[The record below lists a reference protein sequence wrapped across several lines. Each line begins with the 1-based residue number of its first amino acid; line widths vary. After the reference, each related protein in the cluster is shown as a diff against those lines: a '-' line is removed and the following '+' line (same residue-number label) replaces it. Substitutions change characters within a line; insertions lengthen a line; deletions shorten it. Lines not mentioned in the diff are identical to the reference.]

1 MRCLLITPAAAQDHE
16 FPTPGNAT
24 VPGYVTMCIVAN
36 QAVPCAAS
44 GGGITAG
51 TTTTSGCGAGGVLFS
66 SASLVQC
73 DTGFVYAGGGGDVTL
88 AGHLIVPAGAAGTP
102 ALQLGG
108 ASSTGIFGST
118 TTFIIGTS
126 GVAQLTLVGGQAT
139 FAATT
144 INFPSANS
152 VNWNAD
158 VFMSRSAA
166 GNLRIGATAGT
177 ATGNIL
183 VSGIG
188 PGTIYSAAGT
198 AVPACAAGTNG
209 WTIVASDVTTVTYRA
224 AYVSGGT
231 NLSRLFCVSGT
242 GWLAD

>member
-1 MRCLLITPAAAQDHE
+1 MLRYLALFALLLLTPATAQDHE

-36 QAVPCAAS
+36 QAVPCAA
-44 GGGITAG
+44 
-51 TTTTSGCGAGGVLFS
+51 GA
-66 SASLVQC
+66 
-73 DTGFVYAGGGGDVTL
+73 
-88 AGHLIVPAGAAGTP
+88 
-102 ALQLGG
+102 
-108 ASSTGIFGST
+108 
-118 TTFIIGTS
+118 
-126 GVAQLTLVGGQAT
+126 
-139 FAATT
+139 
-144 INFPSANS
+144 
-152 VNWNAD
+152 
-158 VFMSRSAA
+158 
-166 GNLRIGATAGT
+166 
-177 ATGNIL
+177 
-183 VSGIG
+183 